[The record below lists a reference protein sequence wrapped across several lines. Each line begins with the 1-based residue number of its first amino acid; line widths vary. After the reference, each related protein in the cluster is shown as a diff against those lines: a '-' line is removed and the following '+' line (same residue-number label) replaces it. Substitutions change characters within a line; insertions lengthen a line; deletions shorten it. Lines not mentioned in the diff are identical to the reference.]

1 MIENKVDTEVR
12 LRFKC
17 GEAYSEVGDYKPM
30 PHYMTKSVWLRSM
43 SVRFFIETI
52 IFFAIV
58 VVYQYEI
65 SLFNRDLHLSIE
77 ELAHYRALEKEI
89 EARGGYVADSISSHA
104 EGGGKHSHRRYLF
117 DAEEEDGEE
126 REDIEEEET
135 INYSAMSMEELIED
149 KHHVHDILLE
159 EF

>member
-77 ELAHYRALEKEI
+77 ELAHYRALE
-89 EARGGYVADSISSHA
+89 
-104 EGGGKHSHRRYLF
+104 
-117 DAEEEDGEE
+117 
-126 REDIEEEET
+126 
-135 INYSAMSMEELIED
+135 
-149 KHHVHDILLE
+149 
-159 EF
+159 